1 MTAPAK
7 SPLQFDIAS
16 LAPSELVLEA
26 FPALAS
32 MPEMVIHGCLDFD
45 RYLRLV
51 IWYADMGSEY
61 RGLPL
66 DLKKQQ
72 CLERAGIAAS
82 DPRRAGF
89 IAWTDEPIVAMVNA
103 YVRFQSSLEYA
114 LWFHGTESAWQTVEQ
129 LSVPITGGEMDDAK
143 IQSAYKGRRDN
154 LDAMFVQVPKLEQL
168 RDRLFM
174 GDEDLAAAVSRSL
187 QQKTPT
193 AERRAEGRS
202 FIPRVN

>member
-1 MTAPAK
+1 MAALPC
-7 SPLQFDIAS
+7 PLQFNLPS
-16 LAPSELVLEA
+16 LRPGQLVLEA

-32 MPEMVIHGCLDFD
+32 MPEMVAHGHGGND
-45 RYLRLV
+45 RYLRLA

-72 CLERAGIAAS
+72 CLERAGIEAA

-89 IAWTDEPIVAMVNA
+89 LAWTDAGLVAMVNA

-129 LSVPITGGEMDDAK
+129 LSIPITGGEMDDAK

-168 RDRLFM
+168 GDRLFM
-174 GDEDLAAAVSRSL
+174 GDEELKSAVSRSL
-187 QQKTPT
+187 QQNTPT